1 MCKRLDKKVAL
12 ITGGGTGIGAAIAKR
27 FTESG
32 ASIAVTGRRAGPI
45 EKIARELNGLAIPG
59 DTTKSD
65 DCDAAVKQTI
75 DRFGRLDIVIANAGI
90 MSVGNVVSQTLQ
102 EWHKIMD
109 INISGVMQIAR
120 AAIPAMIDQ
129 GKGSIVN
136 ISSVAG
142 LSAGAELTGYV
153 TSKHAVTGLTKSMAI
168 DYGKDNI
175 RVNTLCPGWI
185 RTPMSEEE
193 MATIAANKNIS
204 VQEALGLTVKYLPL
218 QRMAE
223 PDEIAT
229 CAEFLA
235 SDDASFVTGITLVA
249 DGGGEIVDVGS
260 LSFLP

>member
-1 MCKRLDKKVAL
+1 MSV
-12 ITGGGTGIGAAIAKR
+12 TGIGAAIAKR
-27 FTESG
+27 FAESG
-32 ASIAVTGRRAGPI
+32 TLIAVTGRRAGPI
-45 EKIARELNGLAIPG
+45 EKIAREFNGLAIPG

-175 RVNTLCPGWI
+175 RVNTFCPGWI

-204 VQEALGLTVKYLPL
+204 VQEALDLTVKYLPL

-235 SDDASFVTGITLVA
+235 SDDDSFVTGITLVA
-249 DGGGEIVDVGS
+249 DGGGECVDVGS
-260 LSFLP
+260 LSFLPQKYPYDINHRYEI